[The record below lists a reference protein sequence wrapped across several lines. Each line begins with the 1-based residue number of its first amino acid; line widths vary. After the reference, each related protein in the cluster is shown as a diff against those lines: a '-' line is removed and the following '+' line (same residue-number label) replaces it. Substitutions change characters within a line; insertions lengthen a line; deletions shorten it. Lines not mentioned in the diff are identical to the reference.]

1 MKRAS
6 SSSDESSKKKYR
18 KDDDLENDKVPSDDE
33 KYVPYVPLKDRRRK
47 EVRRSGL

>member
-18 KDDDLENDKVPSDDE
+18 KDDDLENDEMSSGDE
-33 KYVPYVPLKDRRRK
+33 NYVPYVPLKDRRKK
-47 EVRRSGL
+47 EVMRSGL